1 MYRPIRDPKLSSDQ
15 YVSKVNDFM
24 REGLDKD
31 IPQCPVCD
39 ADFESWIEQGEAHI
53 QDPYARQTMVCAVCK
68 AMWVA
73 EYKLIGYYDLQGDH
87 RTTAYINEVKQNA

>member
-15 YVSKVNDFM
+15 YVSKVDDFM
-24 REGLDKD
+24 RDGLDKD

-39 ADFESWIEQGEAHI
+39 ADFESWREQGEAHI
-53 QDPYARQTMVCAVCK
+53 EDPYARQTLVCEACK
-68 AMWVA
+68 AMWVT

-87 RTTAYINEVKQNA
+87 RTTAYLNEVKQNA